1 MNQYYLYAFMKDQG
15 PSVPVRNYHPRGGGA
30 GAIVNVAGVG
40 VLNGSKHAAAAR
52 QLVEYLLSAEAQQYF
67 ADETYEYPL
76 VAGPTAHPD
85 LLPLSQIVHPDL
97 DLSNLA
103 DLEGTLRLMREVG
116 VL

>member
-1 MNQYYLYAFMKDQG
+1 M
-15 PSVPVRNYHPRGGGA
+15 PVRNYHPRGGGA